1 VLKEAAI
8 AWSVSG
14 GMRRPCLARGADGCP
29 PQRRRVRARRSS
41 FMAQPDVPLSRIHP
55 ELMLARVMILLQLQN
70 LYCNAVL
77 LVYSGEESHG
87 CVNQR
92 MSLIDDASRAH
103 GVKEVTILTGIALS
117 RQGLVGKRQI
127 SRGPG
132 IGPGL

>member
-1 VLKEAAI
+1 MLKEAAI
-8 AWSVSG
+8 AGSVSG

-77 LVYSGEESHG
+77 LVYSGEESYG
-87 CVNQR
+87 CENPADVP
-92 MSLIDDASRAH
+92 D
-103 GVKEVTILTGIALS
+103 
-117 RQGLVGKRQI
+117 
-127 SRGPG
+127 
-132 IGPGL
+132 

>member
-1 VLKEAAI
+1 MLKEAAI
-8 AWSVSG
+8 AGSVSG

-29 PQRRRVRARRSS
+29 PQRRRVRARRST

-55 ELMLARVMILLQLQN
+55 ELMARVMILLQLQN

-92 MSLIDDASRAH
+92 IPD
-103 GVKEVTILTGIALS
+103 
-117 RQGLVGKRQI
+117 
-127 SRGPG
+127 
-132 IGPGL
+132 